1 MARQMISIG
10 DETGKIEEVLKKYA
24 DFTEEQLNRTVE
36 SISSVIEPLMIVFIG
51 GFVAIILLAVM
62 VPLYSVIGGGE
73 Q

>member
-1 MARQMISIG
+1 MARQIISVG

-51 GFVAIILLAVM
+51 GFVAIILLM